1 MVKNNEEISAIF
13 SAMNDLDPLMNNY
26 LRVLKKKTCLIERN
40 ASRIFSIR
48 RTLHQIS
55 YS

>member
-26 LRVLKKKTCLIERN
+26 WRVLKKKMLDRKEHKQNFFYKKNI
-40 ASRIFSIR
+40 ASNFI
-48 RTLHQIS
+48 
-55 YS
+55 